1 MTYVHTFS
9 KSFDKNFTQLRQL
22 VHDDEGMERKGFIP
36 KFFSLDQWSTR
47 AGTKKQDRDQKKN
60 QITKARKKEEKLQ
73 QSGRAAGTIRSNV
86 EVENQ

>member
-36 KFFSLDQWSTR
+36 KFFSLDQWSR

-73 QSGRAAGTIRSNV
+73 QSGRAAGTIRSSV